1 MDGFR
6 GLIHRAR
13 VSEIV
18 SVPADSTGA
27 QRASWR
33 TTVGIAIA
41 LQWAVILALTGIAWI
56 WGGQAAQ
63 SLLLGGAAVAVP
75 NALLAL
81 WLTLRLYR
89 SGPVGVV
96 GMLAGELGKLGAT
109 IALLVI
115 VVRAL
120 QPEVAWIALIVGV
133 VAALKAQWLAVWFTR
148 NS

>member
-1 MDGFR
+1 M
-6 GLIHRAR
+6 
-13 VSEIV
+13 SSIV
-18 SVPADSTGA
+18 SGPTESQGA

-33 TTVGIAIA
+33 TTVGVAIA
-41 LQWAVILALTGIAWI
+41 LQWAVILVCSGVAWI
-56 WGGQAAQ
+56 WGERAAQ

-75 NALLAL
+75 NAALAA

-89 SGPVGVV
+89 SGSVGVAS
-96 GMLAGELGKLGAT
+96 MLGGELLKLGVT

-115 VVRAL
+115 VVRGLGA
-120 QPEVAWIALIVGV
+120 EVAWLALIVGV

>member
-1 MDGFR
+1 MQATEVG
-6 GLIHRAR
+6 
-13 VSEIV
+13 
-18 SVPADSTGA
+18 PAQSPGA

-33 TTVGIAIA
+33 TTVSIAIG
-41 LQWAVILALTGIAWI
+41 LQWSVILLFSGIAWV
-56 WGGQAAQ
+56 WGGRAAQ

-75 NALLAL
+75 NALLAA

-89 SGPVGVV
+89 SGPVGVA

-115 VVRAL
+115 AVRTLGAD
-120 QPEVAWIALIVGV
+120 VAWIALIVGV

>member
-1 MDGFR
+1 MSSILSD
-6 GLIHRAR
+6 
-13 VSEIV
+13 
-18 SVPADSTGA
+18 PAE

-33 TTVGIAIA
+33 STVGIAIA
-41 LQWAVILALTGIAWI
+41 LQWAVILALSGIAWF
-56 WGGQAAQ
+56 WGERAAQ

-75 NALLAL
+75 NAMLAG

-89 SGPVGVV
+89 HGPVGVA
-96 GMLAGELGKLGAT
+96 GMLGGELLKLAAT

-115 VVRAL
+115 GVRAL
-120 QPEVAWIALIVGV
+120 GAEVAWLALIIGV

>member
-1 MDGFR
+1 M
-6 GLIHRAR
+6 A
-13 VSEIV
+13 
-18 SVPADSTGA
+18 PAESTGA

-41 LQWAVILALTGIAWI
+41 LQWAVILVFSGIAWI
-56 WGGQAAQ
+56 WGDRAAQ

-89 SGPVGVV
+89 TGAVGMTS
-96 GMLAGELGKLGAT
+96 MLAGELLKLGTT

-115 VVRAL
+115 VVGAL
-120 QPEVAWIALIVGV
+120 KPNVAWLALIVGV

>member
-1 MDGFR
+1 M
-6 GLIHRAR
+6 A
-13 VSEIV
+13 
-18 SVPADSTGA
+18 PADSTGA

-33 TTVGIAIA
+33 TTVSIAIG
-41 LQWAVILALTGIAWI
+41 LQWAVILVFCGIAWF
-56 WGGQAAQ
+56 WGDRAAQ

-75 NALLAL
+75 NALLAA

-89 SGPVGVV
+89 SGAVGVA
-96 GMLAGELGKLGAT
+96 GMLGGELLKLGMT
-109 IALLVI
+109 VALLVI

-120 QPEVAWIALIVGV
+120 QAQVAWLALIIGV